1 MTALWTRYFG
11 IAFVLFGTSLVCP
24 PLCTPAG
31 ALGAGLLL
39 TVFYVLLRPVMQTII
54 LPINA
59 LVWGLLTPLTDA
71 LLVWWASAWMPG
83 FSVGYWQSVCIAICI
98 SLAYYPYSLY
108 KKRQCTS

>member
-24 PLCTPAG
+24 PLCTPVG
-31 ALGAGLLL
+31 ALCAGLPL

-83 FSVGYWQSVCIAICI
+83 FSVPQTR
-98 SLAYYPYSLY
+98 LA
-108 KKRQCTS
+108 